1 MYIRSVSTRAL
12 QKATEIFR
20 QQGGLLRTMQAI
32 DLGIHPRTLYE
43 MRDKVMIHQLTR
55 GLYRLATLPPTP
67 ELDLVAIAARIPRAT
82 VCLASAL
89 AYHRIVTT
97 SPQAVQIALPRGTK
111 APTLEPPVHV
121 FRFSGKALTEG
132 VQVVRFG
139 AVTLRVYRAE
149 KAVAD
154 CFRFRNKIGIDV
166 AIEALYRGLD
176 RKQIKLS
183 ELAKYARICRV
194 ERVMDPYLRAR
205 L

>member
-1 MYIRSVSTRAL
+1 
-12 QKATEIFR
+12 
-20 QQGGLLRTMQAI
+20 MQAI

-111 APTLEPPVHV
+111 APTLEPPPGDPTKSKRIQPNPTGTILLFLHPGFPTLHIISPAAFACRRRQIVGPPASPMKRTFAVHTRSNAGHNSTFCV
-121 FRFSGKALTEG
+121 PRSAF
-132 VQVVRFG
+132 
-139 AVTLRVYRAE
+139 
-149 KAVAD
+149 
-154 CFRFRNKIGIDV
+154 
-166 AIEALYRGLD
+166 
-176 RKQIKLS
+176 
-183 ELAKYARICRV
+183 AKSFF
-194 ERVMDPYLRAR
+194 E
-205 L
+205 